1 MKRKG
6 VFVTIEG
13 PEGSGKTTIARML
26 EQRLQKMKIP
36 VRFTIEPGD
45 SAITA
50 KIREILLEPKREI
63 LSPLTELFLFEA
75 DRAQHVSSII
85 RPALQ
90 KGKLVLCVRFDDSTT
105 AYQGYGRGLDVAM
118 IKKLNRIAT
127 GGLKP
132 DLTILIDIDPRLGLK
147 RAKRSS
153 GRLDRMERE
162 RKTFHKK
169 IREGYLKL
177 AKQEPRR
184 FVLISGAEKKHIV
197 EEKTWKAL
205 KKFLKRTI

>member
-184 FVLISGAEKKHIV
+184 FVLISGAEK
-197 EEKTWKAL
+197 AYC
-205 KKFLKRTI
+205 